1 LVPGEAGAWQIRNA
15 GRPGERPRLVA
26 VNIDPRELE
35 FARFD
40 PARLAS
46 SITTAGAATPDEVV
60 PEATLRRDRERDQSL
75 WWYLLLGA
83 AAALAGE
90 SILAR
95 RLSLARR
102 STA

>member
-1 LVPGEAGAWQIRNA
+1 
-15 GRPGERPRLVA
+15 

-46 SITTAGAATPDEVV
+46 TLTTAGDATPEEVV
-60 PEATLRRDRERDQSL
+60 PEAALRRDRERDQSL
-75 WWYLLLGA
+75 WWYLLVGA

-102 STA
+102 SMA